1 MPVQTFDSIEDAL
14 RAGVKVPGYELPEP
28 HHGTT
33 PIDDTAPES
42 TRMNWKGLTVPEKAQ
57 EFPNL
62 SKIGDQL
69 EVLMRTRTKIANMA
83 GLKGDLKT
91 PMISGHAAAFSLE
104 ELQDLLAPIAVK
116 EKLLEIELKRAYRT
130 EVPRAIQEFVED
142 SKGLGEPSVARFL
155 SQLGHPVYAKPQ
167 RPVYMKDEDNP
178 EDENTYQVMEP
189 GESYLRTLSQLRQ
202 YCACG
207 KPGHIEKGT
216 KAQAEILSWGK
227 PVLKVY
233 LHRIVS
239 DFTNKGP
246 VAAYRNVFEDG
257 IERAMALGLDEK
269 KTPGAKHSL
278 HSINY
283 ALRLCK
289 KEFLRDLWEVSRDT
303 TWL

>member
-28 HHGTT
+28 TTGTT
-33 PIDDTAPES
+33 PIGETAPES

-116 EKLLEIELKRAYRT
+116 EELLEIDLKVAYRT

-142 SKGLGEPSVARFL
+142 SKGLGAPSVARFL

-167 RPVYMKDEDNP
+167 RPVLVKDEANP
-178 EDENTYQVMEP
+178 EGENTYQDLEP
-189 GESYLRTLSQLRQ
+189 GEPYLRTLSQLRQ

-239 DFTNKGP
+239 DFTRKGP
-246 VAAYRNVFEDG
+246 VAAYRNVFEGG

-269 KTPGAKHSL
+269 KTAGAKHSL

>member
-1 MPVQTFDSIEDAL
+1 
-14 RAGVKVPGYELPEP
+14 
-28 HHGTT
+28 
-33 PIDDTAPES
+33 
-42 TRMNWKGLTVPEKAQ
+42 MNWKGLTVPEKAQ

-62 SKIGDQL
+62 SKIGDKL
-69 EVLMRTRTKIANMA
+69 EVFMRTRTKIANMA

-91 PMISGHAAAFSLE
+91 PMISGHAAAFSLG
-104 ELQDLLAPIAVK
+104 ELQDLLDPIAVK
-116 EKLLEIELKRAYRT
+116 EKLLEIDLKVAYRT

-167 RPVYMKDEDNP
+167 RPVRVKDEDNP
-178 EDENTYQVMEP
+178 EDEHTYQVLEP

-239 DFTNKGP
+239 DPYGNDCRA
-246 VAAYRNVFEDG
+246 VAAYRNVYEDG

-269 KTPGAKHSL
+269 KTAGAKHSL